1 MSDYQMFT
9 DAGNAAV
16 DEIVRWGILGA
27 EDRDTA
33 YTKIHAELE
42 LLEQVGVF
50 AEATDTAVREAVWNA
65 VCVALPE
72 AVFSSVRA

>member
-16 DEIVRWGILGA
+16 DEIVRKVLKQ
-27 EDRDTA
+27 ERDRNTA
-33 YTKIHAELE
+33 YGWIYAELE
-42 LLEQVGVF
+42 KLETVEVF
-50 AEATDTAVREAVWNA
+50 AEATDTAVREAVWDA
-65 VCVALPE
+65 VCAALPE